1 MKLLSSI
8 MFSFA
13 LSSSPTWA
21 AVLKLDQGKSEKQGI
36 NISVGGTAT
45 VDQKAYPLT
54 TIGSGVRFKKVFFNI
69 KVYVAQLLVGD
80 SAKFVKTEDG
90 ALGSLDQ
97 QTAVAM
103 HLTFLREVPMDKLVS
118 AFEEGFAAN
127 NVDMS
132 SADIMQF
139 MSLVQ
144 AGGAGEEGG
153 QLSIV
158 IVRSSNGD
166 ETLTYEVERS
176 RNPYS
181 GSMKGSSGLAKKVF
195 ALWLGVPADDFLAQ
209 LKTELLQ

>member
-1 MKLLSSI
+1 MKILSSI
-8 MFSFA
+8 LFSFVVLA
-13 LSSSPTWA
+13 GPAQA
-21 AVLKLDQGKSEKQGI
+21 AVLKLDQGKSEKQGV
-36 NISVGGTAT
+36 NISVGGSAT
-45 VDQKAYPLT
+45 VDGKAYPLT

-69 KVYVAQLLVGD
+69 KVYVAQLLAGD
-80 SAKFVKTEDG
+80 ASKFVKTEEG
-90 ALGSLDQ
+90 ALASLDQ

-127 NVDMS
+127 QIDMAAS
-132 SADIMQF
+132 DIVQF

-158 IVRSSNGD
+158 VIRGADGS
-166 ETLTYEVERS
+166 ETLSYEVERS

-181 GSMKGSSGLAKKVF
+181 GSMKGSSGLAKKIF
-195 ALWLGVPADDFLAQ
+195 ALWLGHPADDFLGQ